1 MCTYIKSTGVGS
13 DPIQQTPYAPPPPP
27 NKNNGKTAQSLHRL
41 QPGPWIRI
49 RMDPH
54 SFSLLDP
61 DLDPEREK

>member
-49 RMDPH
+49 RIDPH
-54 SFSLLDP
+54 
-61 DLDPEREK
+61 